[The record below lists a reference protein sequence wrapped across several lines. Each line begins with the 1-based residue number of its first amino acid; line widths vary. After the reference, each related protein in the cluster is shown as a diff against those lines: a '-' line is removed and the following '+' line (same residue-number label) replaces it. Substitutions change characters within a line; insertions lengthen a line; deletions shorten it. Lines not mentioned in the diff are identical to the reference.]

1 MVTTARMICM
11 DEEEMLQ
18 RITRLLEQGCT
29 MLATH
34 HSCGA
39 PLFRCRGEI
48 VCPVCS
54 FVEGQSA
61 LSHGKDQGEP
71 SRSIKTEGAEDK
83 DAGREGAEETS
94 RSSGS
99 SRGGEEAGTGAAGA
113 EQDETDIADLRR
125 SVLRKLRALSEGME
139 QEQDLDRL
147 RKQLDCIEGALK
159 VLRSMER

>member
-1 MVTTARMICM
+1 M

-54 FVEGQSA
+54 FAEGQSA
-61 LSHGKDQGEP
+61 PSPGKDQGVPFMPEKAGGEGQ
-71 SRSIKTEGAEDK
+71 RGAEM
-83 DAGREGAEETS
+83 
-94 RSSGS
+94 
-99 SRGGEEAGTGAAGA
+99 TGAQEASSSLQPSAGVEEPGLGA
-113 EQDETDIADLRR
+113 TRASQEEPNIAYLRE
-125 SVLRKLRALSEGME
+125 SVMRKLRDLTAAMEG
-139 QEQDLDRL
+139 EQDLDKL
-147 RKQLDCIEGALK
+147 RRQLDCIEGALK

>member
-1 MVTTARMICM
+1 M

-39 PLFRCRGEI
+39 PLFRCRGEV

-54 FVEGQSA
+54 FAEGQFAQSP
-61 LSHGKDQGEP
+61 GKDQGEP
-71 SRSIKTEGAEDK
+71 SGSIKTEGAEEK
-83 DAGREGAEETS
+83 GARKKGGDEILRSPGTS
-94 RSSGS
+94 E
-99 SRGGEEAGTGAAGA
+99 GGEAAGTEVAGAA
-113 EQDETDIADLRR
+113 QDESDIADLRR
-125 SVLRKLRALSEGME
+125 SVLRKLRDLTEGME
-139 QEQDLDRL
+139 REQDLDRL